1 MPTSANTVKRAVRP
15 GLILATVVGVLVS
28 LAATSGPAG
37 PATAAGALDCS
48 GTSIY
53 GLVPGT
59 LGAPDVADLLR
70 IDDTS
75 VGGAQL
81 NATVASSSTF
91 NGTNPNGL
99 GLTVGGTGAFM
110 ASDNGTVIQ
119 GYDAATGNWTA
130 YQGKTAPGSGVTVG
144 AVDPITGIYYFGD
157 VGTNGITGQLWGF
170 DTKTDQMVSPSPLVT
185 FPAVAGQNNGDI
197 AFDGGGNLYLV
208 FSSATDGSLEA
219 ISGPLPRTAAQ
230 AATLTPA
237 TLSTFTVPGGAA
249 VNGIAF
255 DGNGTLY
262 LSQGSTNG
270 IFSIDPGTGS
280 SDGNLTPLPASQTGP
295 SGTGLVDLA
304 SCAFP
309 PAVGAQKNIASRVNA
324 TDQFAL
330 SVTGPTVGLPAT
342 AVTVGTATGLQQTT
356 DGRVLQAGP
365 ALARFGDTYTATET
379 AAGTTDLNQYFSTY
393 SCVDSVNPGNP
404 QFPIT
409 GTGTTVS
416 FALATY
422 AGESPSVVCTFTNTA
437 RAASLALTKT
447 VSPATVA
454 KVGDTVEYT
463 YTVTN
468 TGNTLLTG
476 IGVTETA
483 FTGTGTAPTPN
494 CPTTTLA
501 SGASEQCTASYAATA
516 ADIDAGTISNT
527 AVAGGQDAVAGAVT
541 SPAATA
547 DVTAQQSPSL
557 TLEKKA
563 DPTSITG
570 AGQPITYSFVVTNSG
585 NVTLTAVGITEQSFS
600 GSGGPLT
607 VTCPANTTLAAGAS
621 LTCTAD
627 YESTDADYAA
637 GSITNTA
644 VADATDP
651 TGAGV
656 QSAESTAVVDAIRVP
671 VENPPAANPP
681 AANPPA
687 ANPPAANPPAAN
699 PPLADTGSEVLSWLA
714 PLAGLLALIGTGLA
728 VMVRRRTA
736 RNQG

>member
-37 PATAAGALDCS
+37 PASAAGALDCS

-81 NATVASSSTF
+81 AATVASTSSF
-91 NGTNPNGL
+91 PGTNPNGL

-110 ASDNGTVIQ
+110 ASDNGTVIES
-119 GYDAATGNWTA
+119 YDAASGNWLA
-130 YQGKTAPGSGVTVG
+130 YQGKPAPGSGVTVG

-157 VGTNGITGQLWGF
+157 VGSNGVTGQLWGF
-170 DTKTDQMVSPSPLVT
+170 DTTTDQLVSPTPLLT
-185 FPAVAGQNNGDI
+185 FPAVPGQNNGDI

-208 FSSATDGSLEA
+208 FSSTTDGSLEA
-219 ISGPLPRTAAQ
+219 ISGPLPKTAAQ

-255 DGNGTLY
+255 DGSGTLY

-309 PAVGAQKNIASRVNA
+309 PAVSAQKNVVSRVNA

-330 SVTGPTVGLPAT
+330 SVTGPTVSLPAT
-342 AVTVGTATGLQQTT
+342 AVTVGTANGLQQTT
-356 DGRVLQAGP
+356 DGRLLQAGP

-379 AAGTTDLNQYFSTY
+379 AAGTTNLAQYLSTY

-409 GTGTTVS
+409 GSGTSVS
-416 FALATY
+416 FPLATY
-422 AGESPSVVCTFTNTA
+422 AGESPSVVCTFTNTP
-437 RAASLALTKT
+437 RAASLSLTKT
-447 VSPATVA
+447 ASPATIA
-454 KVGDTVEYT
+454 DAGDTVTYT

-468 TGNTLLTG
+468 TGNTPLTG
-476 IGVTETA
+476 VGVTETA
-483 FTGTGTAPTPN
+483 FTGTGTAPVPN
-494 CPTTTLA
+494 CPSTTLA
-501 SGASEQCTASYAATA
+501 PGASEQCTASYDATA

-527 AVAGGQDAVAGAVT
+527 AVAGGQDAVAGAVS

-547 DVTAQQSPSL
+547 DVTAAQAPSL
-557 TLEKKA
+557 TLDKKA

-570 AGQPITYSFVVTNSG
+570 AGQPITYSFVVTNTG

-607 VTCPANTTLAAGAS
+607 VMCPADTTLAAGAS

-651 TGAGV
+651 TGAAV
-656 QSAESTAVVDAIRVP
+656 RSAASTAVVDTIHAPI
-671 VENPPAANPP
+671 ENPPAANPP
-681 AANPPA
+681 AADPPA
-687 ANPPAANPPAAN
+687 ANPPAGN
-699 PPLADTGSEVLSWLA
+699 PLADTGMEVLSWLA
-714 PLAGLLALIGTGLA
+714 PLAALLALAGTGLA
-728 VMVRRRTA
+728 VMARRRTA
-736 RNQG
+736 RKQG